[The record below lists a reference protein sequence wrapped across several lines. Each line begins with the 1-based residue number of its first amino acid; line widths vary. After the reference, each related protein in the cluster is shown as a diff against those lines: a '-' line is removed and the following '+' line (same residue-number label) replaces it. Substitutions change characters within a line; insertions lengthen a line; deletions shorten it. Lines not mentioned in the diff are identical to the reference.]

1 MAVRMTRMQY
11 HCTYFDRNYLFRGLA
26 LYQSLRESGADF
38 TLWALCLDD
47 ESHDALT
54 ELAWP
59 GLAPVS
65 LADLEAFDP
74 ELVAVRPSRTRIE
87 YYFTLT
93 PALPTYLLA
102 QHPDID
108 VISYLDAD
116 LVFYSNPTLVLDELD
131 AGSVLIIPHGF
142 PDHLSHLE
150 KHGRFN
156 VGMVSFRNDE
166 HGRDCL
172 ARWRRRCIEWCY
184 DRVEVGRFADQK
196 YLDDWPE
203 VHQNV
208 IVLDRPGVGL
218 APWNFMRF
226 DVDVTHDPP
235 LVGGEPLVY
244 FHFHGFKGLS
254 QRVFDDGLDEYGN
267 MPLASRRFL
276 YGGYVRRLRRLSR
289 ELGGRGGAVARTGR
303 GNSRVSFRL
312 LLRLARHRRLLLS
325 IGDRVIG

>member
-1 MAVRMTRMQY
+1 MTRMQY
-11 HCTYFDRNYLFRGLA
+11 HCTYFDRNYLLRGLA
-26 LYQSLRESGADF
+26 LYQSLRGSGAVF

-47 ESHDALT
+47 ESHEALT

-59 GLAPVS
+59 GLIPVA

-74 ELVAVRPSRTRIE
+74 DLAAVRPSRTRIE

-108 VISYLDAD
+108 IISYLDSD
-116 LVFYSNPTLVLDELD
+116 LIFYSNPSLVLDELD

-142 PDHLSHLE
+142 PDHLRYRE
-150 KHGRFN
+150 IYGKFN

-166 HGRDCL
+166 HGGQCL
-172 ARWRRRCIEWCY
+172 ARWRHRCIEWCY
-184 DRVEVGRFADQK
+184 DRVEDGRFADQK
-196 YLDDWPE
+196 YLDDWPD
-203 VHQNV
+203 VHEGV

-226 DVDVTHDPP
+226 DIDVAHDPP
-235 LVGGEPLVY
+235 RVDGEPLVY
-244 FHFHGFKGLS
+244 FHFHGFRSLS
-254 QRVFDDGLDEYGN
+254 KRLFEDGLDGYGR
-267 MPLASRRFL
+267 MPQASRRFL
-276 YGGYVRRLRRLSR
+276 YGGYIRRLQDLRR
-289 ELGGRGGAVARTGR
+289 ELRGRGAVARTAR
-303 GNSRVSFRL
+303 GNSSVSLERL
-312 LLRLARHRRLLLS
+312 RHLARNRRLLLS